1 MKLISKRNAAHRAD
15 LSVSTLKRLE
25 KAGRFPRKVKIT
37 DFRVGY
43 VEEEVDAFIAERV
56 AERDAAAA

>member
-1 MKLISKRNAAHRAD
+1 MKLLNKRETANRAG
-15 LSVSTLKRLE
+15 LSVSTLRRLE

-43 VEEEVDAFIAERV
+43 LEHEVDAWIAERI
-56 AERDAAAA
+56 AERDAA

>member
-1 MKLISKRNAAHRAD
+1 MKLISKREAAHRAD

-25 KAGRFPRKVKIT
+25 KAGRFPRKVNIT

-43 VEEEVDAFIAERV
+43 LEGEVDAWISERV
-56 AERDAAAA
+56 AERDAAA

>member
-1 MKLISKRNAAHRAD
+1 MKLLNQRQAAGRAD

-37 DFRVGY
+37 DFRIGY
-43 VEEEVDAFIAERV
+43 VEAEIDDWISERI
-56 AERDAAAA
+56 AERDAA